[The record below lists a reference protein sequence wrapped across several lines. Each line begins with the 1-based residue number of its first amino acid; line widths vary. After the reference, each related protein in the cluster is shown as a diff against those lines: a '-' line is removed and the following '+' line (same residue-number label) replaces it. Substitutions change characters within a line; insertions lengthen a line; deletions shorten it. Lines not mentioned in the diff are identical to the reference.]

1 MAKKSTVGYEAFA
14 KWELELARGKAKGL
28 IGRYGLTESDF
39 GDLEQEMLLQV
50 HLKRGVREG
59 WAKITASERTVMSRI
74 LDNKIRDIIDELK
87 TEKRRLLS
95 RAERLHHPLSPAHEG
110 DGLTLEDTVSEE
122 ASLARTG
129 RKSAEE
135 EHDLQIVLA
144 SVLENLTEL
153 QKRACQLL
161 MEGHKITDVADALGM
176 KRTTLNYELTRMR
189 NVFYR
194 EGLGDYF

>member
-28 IGRYGLTESDF
+28 IGRYGLTESDL

-50 HLKRGVREG
+50 HLKRGLREG
-59 WAKITASERTVMSRI
+59 WPEITASERTVMSRI
-74 LDNKIRDIIDELK
+74 LDNKIRDIIDQVK

-95 RAERLHHPLSPAHEG
+95 RAERLHLPVSPTPEAE
-110 DGLTLEDTVSEE
+110 GLTLEETVSEE
-122 ASLARTG
+122 SSLTRKG
-129 RKSAEE
+129 RKSAAE
-135 EHDLQIVLA
+135 EHDLQIALA

-161 MEGHKITDVADALGM
+161 MEGHKITDVADVLGM

-194 EGLGDYF
+194 KGLGDYF